1 MRLDALVINLNRFG
15 DLLLSQPLLHD
26 LHKAGRST
34 TLLCL
39 EKYAD
44 TEGLLQFASPLLTV
58 PNHLV
63 SPEQADATR
72 HELQAWAE
80 NLRATVQADHIIN
93 LTPSMPARL
102 LATALAPAPEAV
114 LGFGLDHKGRPRVDG
129 LWPAFLHA
137 AELRQSNAPFNL
149 ADMFRMTGA
158 PLLGGL
164 SGRLLSQPGSGLLS
178 ELGTEARETARRLLA
193 HAPVIRH
200 GFIGMQ
206 LGASEKRRQWPV
218 SHFVELGKRI
228 WQEEGICPVLLG
240 EASERPLADEYARLT
255 STPFVDVVGQT
266 NIFELGAV
274 LREMAMLVT
283 NNTGTM
289 HLAAGLGLP
298 LLSIFLATAQP
309 CDTGPYL
316 PGSCCLEP
324 TLPCHPCPHDHDCVL
339 GEKCRHH
346 ISASIVA
353 DLVLAKLT
361 SGQWSEG
368 ITTSA
373 CREARIWQTATD
385 SRGFITT
392 TCLSDHKA
400 DDRTLWLCQ
409 QRVYW
414 RRILD
419 DLTSGATEPTPLTN
433 VPLSMACPNY
443 SSQFAAR
450 VGKALSHCAH
460 LLQTLLQECAPLPE
474 SFDPT
479 GHPLCMTILQHM
491 QSCPELASMAFS
503 GTSSASTTRA
513 AAPASSRPCACCT
526 PISCAGPRASINHLH
541 AHAVMLRQHAG
552 ASRPKGRGSFE
563 PRPLSYPFCRQ
574 ATEQPRRYS
583 QPETSIQNGT
593 ATQPRNTA
601 MTTMRTSMTRA
612 ISLKP
617 M

>member
-44 TEGLLQFASPLLTV
+44 TEGLLQFASPLPTV
-58 PNHLV
+58 PDHLV

-80 NLRATVQADHIIN
+80 NLRATVRADHIIN

-274 LREMAMLVT
+274 LREMVMLVT

-491 QSCPELASMAFS
+491 QSCPELASMAFFWHQLCQHYQ
-503 GTSSASTTRA
+503 GR
-513 AAPASSRPCACCT
+513 
-526 PISCAGPRASINHLH
+526 GPRFLQAVRLLH
-541 AHAVMLRQHAG
+541 AHILRWA
-552 ASRPKGRGSFE
+552 KSFD
-563 PRPLSYPFCRQ
+563 
-574 ATEQPRRYS
+574 
-583 QPETSIQNGT
+583 
-593 ATQPRNTA
+593 
-601 MTTMRTSMTRA
+601 
-612 ISLKP
+612 
-617 M
+617 

>member
-58 PNHLV
+58 PDHLV

-129 LWPAFLHA
+129 
-137 AELRQSNAPFNL
+137 
-149 ADMFRMTGA
+149 
-158 PLLGGL
+158 
-164 SGRLLSQPGSGLLS
+164 
-178 ELGTEARETARRLLA
+178 
-193 HAPVIRH
+193 
-200 GFIGMQ
+200 
-206 LGASEKRRQWPV
+206 
-218 SHFVELGKRI
+218 
-228 WQEEGICPVLLG
+228 
-240 EASERPLADEYARLT
+240 
-255 STPFVDVVGQT
+255 
-266 NIFELGAV
+266 
-274 LREMAMLVT
+274 
-283 NNTGTM
+283 
-289 HLAAGLGLP
+289 
-298 LLSIFLATAQP
+298 
-309 CDTGPYL
+309 
-316 PGSCCLEP
+316 
-324 TLPCHPCPHDHDCVL
+324 
-339 GEKCRHH
+339 
-346 ISASIVA
+346 
-353 DLVLAKLT
+353 LVLAKLT

-491 QSCPELASMAFS
+491 QSCPELASMAFFWHQLCQHYQ
-503 GTSSASTTRA
+503 GR
-513 AAPASSRPCACCT
+513 
-526 PISCAGPRASINHLH
+526 GPRFLQAVRLLH
-541 AHAVMLRQHAG
+541 AHILRWA
-552 ASRPKGRGSFE
+552 KSFD
-563 PRPLSYPFCRQ
+563 
-574 ATEQPRRYS
+574 
-583 QPETSIQNGT
+583 
-593 ATQPRNTA
+593 
-601 MTTMRTSMTRA
+601 
-612 ISLKP
+612 
-617 M
+617 

>member
-1 MRLDALVINLNRFG
+1 
-15 DLLLSQPLLHD
+15 
-26 LHKAGRST
+26 
-34 TLLCL
+34 
-39 EKYAD
+39 
-44 TEGLLQFASPLLTV
+44 
-58 PNHLV
+58 
-63 SPEQADATR
+63 
-72 HELQAWAE
+72 
-80 NLRATVQADHIIN
+80 
-93 LTPSMPARL
+93 MPARL
-102 LATALAPAPEAV
+102 LATALAPTPEAV

-164 SGRLLSQPGSGLLS
+164 SGELLSQPGSGLLS

-491 QSCPELASMAFS
+491 QSCPELASMAFFWHQLCQHYQ
-503 GTSSASTTRA
+503 GR
-513 AAPASSRPCACCT
+513 
-526 PISCAGPRASINHLH
+526 GPRFLQAVRLLH
-541 AHAVMLRQHAG
+541 AHILRWA
-552 ASRPKGRGSFE
+552 KSFD
-563 PRPLSYPFCRQ
+563 
-574 ATEQPRRYS
+574 
-583 QPETSIQNGT
+583 
-593 ATQPRNTA
+593 
-601 MTTMRTSMTRA
+601 
-612 ISLKP
+612 
-617 M
+617 

>member
-58 PNHLV
+58 PDHLV

-80 NLRATVQADHIIN
+80 NLRASVQADHIIN

-102 LATALAPAPEAV
+102 LATALAPTPEAV

-164 SGRLLSQPGSGLLS
+164 SGELLSQPGSGLLS

-200 GFIGMQ
+200 G
-206 LGASEKRRQWPV
+206 
-218 SHFVELGKRI
+218 
-228 WQEEGICPVLLG
+228 
-240 EASERPLADEYARLT
+240 
-255 STPFVDVVGQT
+255 FVDVVGQT

-491 QSCPELASMAFS
+491 QSCPELASMAFFWHQLCQHYQ
-503 GTSSASTTRA
+503 GR
-513 AAPASSRPCACCT
+513 
-526 PISCAGPRASINHLH
+526 GPRFLQAVRLLH
-541 AHAVMLRQHAG
+541 AHILRWA
-552 ASRPKGRGSFE
+552 KSFD
-563 PRPLSYPFCRQ
+563 
-574 ATEQPRRYS
+574 
-583 QPETSIQNGT
+583 
-593 ATQPRNTA
+593 
-601 MTTMRTSMTRA
+601 
-612 ISLKP
+612 
-617 M
+617 

>member
-58 PNHLV
+58 PDHLV

-80 NLRATVQADHIIN
+80 NLRATMQADHIIN

-450 VGKALSHCAH
+450 VGKALSHCAR

-491 QSCPELASMAFS
+491 QSCPELASMAFFWHQLCQHYQ
-503 GTSSASTTRA
+503 GR
-513 AAPASSRPCACCT
+513 
-526 PISCAGPRASINHLH
+526 GPRVLQAVRLLH
-541 AHAVMLRQHAG
+541 AHILRWA
-552 ASRPKGRGSFE
+552 KSFD
-563 PRPLSYPFCRQ
+563 
-574 ATEQPRRYS
+574 
-583 QPETSIQNGT
+583 
-593 ATQPRNTA
+593 
-601 MTTMRTSMTRA
+601 
-612 ISLKP
+612 
-617 M
+617 

>member
-58 PNHLV
+58 PDHLV

-274 LREMAMLVT
+274 LREMVMLVT

-316 PGSCCLEP
+316 P
-324 TLPCHPCPHDHDCVL
+324 
-339 GEKCRHH
+339 
-346 ISASIVA
+346 
-353 DLVLAKLT
+353 
-361 SGQWSEG
+361 
-368 ITTSA
+368 
-373 CREARIWQTATD
+373 
-385 SRGFITT
+385 
-392 TCLSDHKA
+392 
-400 DDRTLWLCQ
+400 
-409 QRVYW
+409 
-414 RRILD
+414 
-419 DLTSGATEPTPLTN
+419 
-433 VPLSMACPNY
+433 
-443 SSQFAAR
+443 
-450 VGKALSHCAH
+450 
-460 LLQTLLQECAPLPE
+460 
-474 SFDPT
+474 
-479 GHPLCMTILQHM
+479 
-491 QSCPELASMAFS
+491 
-503 GTSSASTTRA
+503 
-513 AAPASSRPCACCT
+513 
-526 PISCAGPRASINHLH
+526 
-541 AHAVMLRQHAG
+541 
-552 ASRPKGRGSFE
+552 
-563 PRPLSYPFCRQ
+563 
-574 ATEQPRRYS
+574 
-583 QPETSIQNGT
+583 
-593 ATQPRNTA
+593 
-601 MTTMRTSMTRA
+601 
-612 ISLKP
+612 
-617 M
+617 